1 MELELIDDAGR
12 WTLTGPAGERW
23 RIGSAGLRLTCP
35 ALTVAHGAGGRAEY
49 YRHGWS
55 SWAPTAWWRID
66 RDPWRVW
73 DRPSRT
79 ATAEDTAT
87 DTAAAHR
94 SYLLTAV
101 VLDGGPGDRPGDGP
115 GLDPGDGGAPE
126 DPDILLVGTLGGS
139 TGVLDVDGRVIRAR
153 HLDAVT
159 APKAPTHLVPSTAW
173 WVGAGP
179 ETEVMRAWAAA
190 LGESVGGRRPAPAE
204 GVGPVWSSWYSWY
217 EEITSAIIREEI
229 PAAARCGYSVL
240 QIDDGWE
247 RAVGHW
253 EANDD
258 FPEGMAAVAEEIRA
272 AGLVPGLWLAPL
284 IAVDGSPV
292 VRDRPELFIH
302 DDEGGLVEAGF
313 NWGQCYRALD
323 CTSPEA
329 LDWIH
334 EQVSR
339 AVSWGFGYLKLDFLN
354 AAAVVGH
361 RRGGAS
367 REEAYRA
374 GLLAARRA
382 APEAYLMA
390 SGGIPA
396 PSLGVVDGI
405 RVGPDTA
412 PYWDNAERHRD
423 PSGCGAR
430 NALRNSIARA
440 WLRTLVDADP
450 DVAYARTRGSLLS
463 PEANAVTQD
472 LARVMGVLGCSDPAS
487 WLTAEEA
494 SIVASLCAAFDGR
507 RPEAEQLGRSVFRVD
522 GRRVDFGPW
531 ISPRGRISD
540 RLLAK

>member
-1 MELELIDDAGR
+1 M
-12 WTLTGPAGERW
+12 
-23 RIGSAGLRLTCP
+23 IGVVGG
-35 ALTVAHGAGGRAEY
+35 GAGAYHLLGARDGTTSTTSEASRKHADPSAEE
-49 YRHGWS
+49 G
-55 SWAPTAWWRID
+55 APAD
-66 RDPWRVW
+66 RD
-73 DRPSRT
+73 
-79 ATAEDTAT
+79 
-87 DTAAAHR
+87 
-94 SYLLTAV
+94 
-101 VLDGGPGDRPGDGP
+101 
-115 GLDPGDGGAPE
+115 
-126 DPDILLVGTLGGS
+126 
-139 TGVLDVDGRVIRAR
+139 
-153 HLDAVT
+153 
-159 APKAPTHLVPSTAW
+159 
-173 WVGAGP
+173 
-179 ETEVMRAWAAA
+179 
-190 LGESVGGRRPAPAE
+190 
-204 GVGPVWSSWYSWY
+204 
-217 EEITSAIIREEI
+217 
-229 PAAARCGYSVL
+229 
-240 QIDDGWE
+240 
-247 RAVGHW
+247 
-253 EANDD
+253 
-258 FPEGMAAVAEEIRA
+258 
-272 AGLVPGLWLAPL
+272 
-284 IAVDGSPV
+284 
-292 VRDRPELFIH
+292 
-302 DDEGGLVEAGF
+302 
-313 NWGQCYRALD
+313 
-323 CTSPEA
+323 
-329 LDWIH
+329 
-334 EQVSR
+334 
-339 AVSWGFGYLKLDFLN
+339 
-354 AAAVVGH
+354 
-361 RRGGAS
+361 GAS

-494 SIVASLCAAFDGR
+494 SIVASLCAEFDGR

>member
-240 QIDDGWE
+240 QIDDG
-247 RAVGHW
+247 
-253 EANDD
+253 
-258 FPEGMAAVAEEIRA
+258 
-272 AGLVPGLWLAPL
+272 
-284 IAVDGSPV
+284 
-292 VRDRPELFIH
+292 
-302 DDEGGLVEAGF
+302 
-313 NWGQCYRALD
+313 
-323 CTSPEA
+323 
-329 LDWIH
+329 
-334 EQVSR
+334 
-339 AVSWGFGYLKLDFLN
+339 
-354 AAAVVGH
+354 
-361 RRGGAS
+361 
-367 REEAYRA
+367 
-374 GLLAARRA
+374 
-382 APEAYLMA
+382 
-390 SGGIPA
+390 
-396 PSLGVVDGI
+396 
-405 RVGPDTA
+405 
-412 PYWDNAERHRD
+412 
-423 PSGCGAR
+423 
-430 NALRNSIARA
+430 
-440 WLRTLVDADP
+440 
-450 DVAYARTRGSLLS
+450 
-463 PEANAVTQD
+463 
-472 LARVMGVLGCSDPAS
+472 
-487 WLTAEEA
+487 
-494 SIVASLCAAFDGR
+494 
-507 RPEAEQLGRSVFRVD
+507 
-522 GRRVDFGPW
+522 
-531 ISPRGRISD
+531 
-540 RLLAK
+540 